1 MGILK
6 SLGSFFASPE
16 GRLKSKDPKERI
28 LVMNELYQKYKR
40 KGDGN
45 THFLTQLLS
54 AARNEENKE
63 CLLEFIK
70 TIKLVQIECERRDEL
85 SRLNAANPLSSSD
98 HKVLSDA
105 AEESL
110 LLMVKHGGDLK
121 ELVLKE
127 AAKGRFDSQGS
138 SKSGTDQLVALK
150 LKFSELPQKY
160 PINAT
165 VTGHGAEEGKK
176 VIRVICDVCVD
187 AIRALKTGI
196 GVDGNPVSKQ
206 QISNG
211 LKKLIDDAKTDLGLV
226 AIHLN
231 PDGVQ
236 VYQQYLKQLQEI
248 ANKIG

>member
-1 MGILK
+1 MGILEIF
-6 SLGSFFASPE
+6 GSFFTSLE

-28 LVMNELYQKYKR
+28 LLINELYQKYKR

-45 THFLTQLLS
+45 THFLTQLIS
-54 AARNEENKE
+54 AARNEEDKE

-70 TIKLVQIECERRDEL
+70 IIRLVQIDCDERDEL
-85 SRLNAANPLSSSD
+85 SRLNAANPLSPSD
-98 HKVLSDA
+98 RKVVSDA
-105 AEESL
+105 AEECL

-121 ELVLKE
+121 ELVMKE

-138 SKSGTDQLVALK
+138 SKSGTDQLVALR

-165 VTGHGAEEGKK
+165 VLGQGAEEGKK
-176 VIRVICDVCVD
+176 VIRVICDVCID

-196 GVDGNPVSKQ
+196 GVDGNPVNKQ

-211 LKKLIDDAKTDLGLV
+211 LKKLIDDAKKDLGLV
-226 AIHLN
+226 AMHLN

-236 VYQQYLKQLQEI
+236 LYQQYLKQLHEI